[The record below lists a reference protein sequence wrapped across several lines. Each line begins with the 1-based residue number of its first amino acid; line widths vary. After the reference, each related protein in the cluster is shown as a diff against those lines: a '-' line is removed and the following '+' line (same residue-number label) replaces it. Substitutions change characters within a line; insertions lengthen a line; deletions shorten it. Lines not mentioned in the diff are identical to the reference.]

1 MAECKSVDRI
11 IQQKLHVVPSRTAA
25 WLIQVA
31 YCLCRSKKSRHSGRN
46 TTLGRREVRC
56 GAAADSVRL
65 IELSLALPFGI
76 LIEDCVIRGIFM
88 LLVGGCVF
96 ECSKRID
103 LSP

>member
-46 TTLGRREVRC
+46 TTLGRPEVRC

-88 LLVGGCVF
+88 LLVGGSVV
-96 ECSKRID
+96 CSNAVKE
-103 LSP
+103 